1 MSSIGFLGEVV
12 VPTVCQLSIVY
23 VLSVNSGTRCQRV
36 LTTVTWLETLSLIFN
51 SSLFLLRVI
60 AIYDD
65 SSRKVKAGFIFMWS
79 TTFLAITGPFS
90 ARIDATSIGCNLN
103 QVKPLGSPGFVAI
116 TIFDTLVFVAIS
128 AKVLK
133 INSEWRFPGK
143 SWIASFIHGDGLSH
157 LSKVLLR
164 SGQFY
169 YLYVSLYHEVI
180 VSSTD
185 FVSARQL
192 ALMSSHLSRSSL
204 PTRRFPLLSE
214 QDPHSSA

>member
-1 MSSIGFLGEVV
+1 MQSMTIRPG
-12 VPTVCQLSIVY
+12 
-23 VLSVNSGTRCQRV
+23 
-36 LTTVTWLETLSLIFN
+36 
-51 SSLFLLRVI
+51 
-60 AIYDD
+60 
-65 SSRKVKAGFIFMWS
+65 
-79 TTFLAITGPFS
+79 S

-169 YLYVSLYHEVI
+169 YLTTVGFNVFTLITLLSSNSTFSPTFRAGSTFVSLGLQNMMTCKVFRLLRLGVI
-180 VSSTD
+180 QNDLSTGQCQSIE
-185 FVSARQL
+185 FASNEL
-192 ALMSSHLSRSSL
+192 
-204 PTRRFPLLSE
+204 E
-214 QDPHSSA
+214 